1 MPSQDSEHRR
11 SRKAE
16 PEQES
21 TRVGLGSLHRSTR
34 LPQQSDLNA
43 VNEAEQ
49 QVQATYDE
57 LGNVGDKRGKQVT
70 QDQLARGEVSRE
82 LREMHHGEI
91 QSGPSKLVKHNRGSS
106 ETK

>member
-1 MPSQDSEHRR
+1 MPSDSKHRR

-16 PEQES
+16 PEQEL
-21 TRVGLGSLHRSTR
+21 TKVGQEPLHHSKR

-43 VNEAEQ
+43 VNDAEQ

-57 LGNVGDKRGKQVT
+57 LGNAGDKRGKQVT

-82 LREMHHGEI
+82 LREMRHGEI
-91 QSGPSKLVKHNRGSS
+91 QSVPSKPVKHNRGSS